1 MTTISK
7 QDSDKTET
15 SQCYP
20 KQFRQKLAANQQR
33 HIYNTVILIVT
44 RQLSMQQQ
52 HTTVKQQYIGIDET
66 TTPVVIGHRQE
77 RNETPLKHATI

>member
-20 KQFRQKLAANQQR
+20 TKHRQKLAANKQK
-33 HIYNTVILIVT
+33 HIYKTLILIVT
-44 RQLSMQQQ
+44 RQLKMCQQQ
-52 HTTVKQQYIGIDET
+52 MTVQQRYTGSDKT
-66 TTPVVIGHRQE
+66 TTPIVTGHQQD
-77 RNETPLKHATI
+77 RNRKPLKHATI